1 MPLIVKICGLST
13 RETLDV
19 ALDAGADMV
28 GFVFFPASPRHLGL
42 EMARDLGQRVKRRA
56 AKVALTVDADDATLA
71 NIVEAMRPDI
81 LQLHGSETVA
91 RLRDIKQKFGLPVM
105 KAMPVETSA
114 DLAALPGYAAV
125 ADRILFDARA
135 PKEATRPGGLGAVFD
150 WHVLENLD
158 LKLPF
163 MVSGGLNAG
172 NVAEAVRVTRG
183 GGVDV
188 SSGVEHA
195 PGIKDPEMIR
205 AFIRA
210 ARATESTSPLPVYGE
225 RADRSCDPGEG
236 ESPHTSLSPN
246 SRKQRLTP
254 SLQERASLVSTP
266 QVRGEGAEAALRGN
280 KS

>member
-1 MPLIVKICGLST
+1 MPVIVKICGLST

-19 ALDAGADMV
+19 ALDCGADMV

-42 EMARDLGQRVKRRA
+42 ETARDLGRQAKGRA
-56 AKVALTVDADDATLA
+56 IKVALTVDADDATLA
-71 NIVEAMRPDI
+71 NIVEALQPDI
-81 LQLHGSETVA
+81 LQLHGRETVA
-91 RLRDIKQKFGLPVM
+91 RLRDIKQTFGLQVM
-105 KAMPVETSA
+105 KAIAIETPA

-135 PKEATRPGGLGAVFD
+135 PKGATRPGGLGAVFD

-172 NVAEAVRVTRG
+172 NVAEAVRVTRAA
-183 GGVDV
+183 GVDI
-188 SSGVEHA
+188 SSGVERT

-210 ARATESTSPLPVYGE
+210 ARATAELM
-225 RADRSCDPGEG
+225 
-236 ESPHTSLSPN
+236 
-246 SRKQRLTP
+246 
-254 SLQERASLVSTP
+254 
-266 QVRGEGAEAALRGN
+266 VR
-280 KS
+280 